1 MSPSIPPISQHFNS
15 ALEKLLFNNSHFGV
29 LVVDKNRKALNVNST
44 FCQIFGYETPDEII
58 GRSASVLHLSD
69 HNYRI
74 FGDIAFN
81 KVLTNTPLSVS
92 YQLIKKDGT
101 PIWVQISGV
110 PAPEERAVI
119 WTIVDITE
127 SKQADE
133 KLRESEERFRT
144 TFQTSP
150 DAINLNRL
158 SDGVYVEINEGFTQT
173 TGYRACDVIGKSS
186 LELNI
191 WENHTDRDLLVR
203 ELQDKGYVENLE
215 AKFLTK
221 DKDVIHGLV
230 SARITVVNNVQ
241 HILSVTRDISMRK
254 NMEEELEK
262 REEQLRQKCK
272 MEAIGVMAGGLA
284 HNFNNALAVILGSLE
299 MAKRKITQ
307 PEKVNGYIETA
318 TKASIHSRNLVS
330 QILTYCRQDTI
341 KRGTTDLC
349 DVVAETLK
357 LLHVT
362 LPPAITLNYN
372 VRPEEQLMVHADKNQ
387 VQQAL
392 LNLCNNAVQAMNE
405 EGKLHIH
412 LEKVDIQQH
421 EIPVHYKNCTAGS
434 FIELTVKDSG
444 CGMSK
449 ETMDK
454 IFDPFFTTK
463 GVGEGTGMGLS
474 TVLGIVN
481 QHGGMIKINSTVGAG
496 ATFYLYF
503 PVLDS
508 GVIDGGFQKEKRSP
522 DDYQETFSEINEAV

>member
-1 MSPSIPPISQHFNS
+1 MSQSIPPNSQHFNS
-15 ALEKLLFNNSHFGV
+15 ALEKQLFNNPHFGV
-29 LVVDKNRKALNVNST
+29 LFVDQNRKVINANNT
-44 FCQIFGYETPDEII
+44 FCQIFGYAAPDEII
-58 GRSASVLHLSD
+58 GQSALILHLSD
-69 HNYRI
+69 YNYRL
-74 FGDIAFN
+74 FGDDAFN
-81 KVLTNTPLSVS
+81 KILTNKPLCTN
-92 YQLIKKDGT
+92 YQLLRKDGT
-101 PIWVQISGV
+101 SIWTQISGV
-110 PAPEERAVI
+110 PVPDKQAII
-119 WTIVDITE
+119 WTVVDITE

-158 SDGVYVEINEGFTQT
+158 SDGVYVEVNDGFAKI

-186 LELNI
+186 LELDI
-191 WENHTDRDLLVR
+191 WEDHADRDLLVR
-203 ELQDKGYVENLE
+203 ELQTKGYVENLE

-221 DKDVIHGLV
+221 DREVIHGLV
-230 SARITVVNNVQ
+230 SARITVVNNEQ
-241 HILSVTRDISMRK
+241 HILSVTRDISVRK

-262 REEQLRQKCK
+262 RAEQLRQKCK

-307 PEKVNGYIETA
+307 PEKVTGYIETA
-318 TKASIHSRNLVS
+318 TKASLHSRNLVS

-349 DVVAETLK
+349 TVIAETLK

-362 LPPAITLNYN
+362 LPPTITLNYN
-372 VRPEEQLMVHADKNQ
+372 VRPEEKLMVHADSNQ
-387 VQQAL
+387 IQQAL

-405 EGKLHIH
+405 EGKLQIH
-412 LEKVDIQQH
+412 LEKVDVQQY
-421 EIPVHYKNCTAGS
+421 EIPVHYKNCTSGS
-434 FIELTVKDSG
+434 FIKLTVNDTG

-449 ETMDK
+449 ETIDK

-474 TVLGIVN
+474 TVQGIVD
-481 QHGGMIKINSTVGAG
+481 QHEGMIKINSTVGAG

-508 GVIDGGFQKEKRSP
+508 NAIEGEFQNKKRSP
-522 DDYQETFSEINEAV
+522 DNSQETFSEINEAV